1 MQRRRHG
8 RQTRQPLRSA
18 KAIANHSPT
27 RYIKLTIAYDG
38 TDFHGWQVQKNK
50 PTVQGEI
57 INVLR
62 RLTQENITLHGAG
75 RTDAGVHALGQIGS
89 FRTQST
95 LTAGEFQRALNAIL
109 PPTIRI
115 MQTEET
121 GPQFNARWSAKGKI
135 YRYRI
140 YRGKVVPPHVYR
152 YVLHYPFPLNE
163 DAMREATA
171 LFVGTHDFSS
181 FAASTGSEEDDKE
194 RSMEREVYA
203 AELLRAHDP
212 YDSDNGGLVERVT
225 DNLEETDVGGL
236 FGGGCGFAAG
246 ERLLVC
252 FRGKE
257 TFFFFDRLVN
267 IPGRC
272 LFGNGIAFATD
283 TLECLECF
291 LGILVSCEPSWTF
304 WDENQ
309 PEELH

>member
-8 RQTRQPLRSA
+8 RQTRQPFRSA
-18 KAIANHSPT
+18 KAIAHHSPT

-38 TDFHGWQVQKNK
+38 TDFHGWQMQKNK

-95 LTAGEFQRALNAIL
+95 LTAAEFQRALNAIL

-115 MQTEET
+115 VQTEET

-163 DAMREATA
+163 EAMREATTR
-171 LFVGTHDFSS
+171 FVGTHDFSS

-194 RSMEREVYA
+194 RSMDREVYA
-203 AELLRAHDP
+203 AELLRSP
-212 YDSDNGGLVERVT
+212 DNEELIFTIRGRSFLRYMVRKIVGTLLDVGRGKLSVDDVERLFALKDRSKSGPTVPAQGLT
-225 DNLEETDVGGL
+225 MVEVQLEES
-236 FGGGCGFAAG
+236 F
-246 ERLLVC
+246 RL
-252 FRGKE
+252 
-257 TFFFFDRLVN
+257 
-267 IPGRC
+267 
-272 LFGNGIAFATD
+272 
-283 TLECLECF
+283 
-291 LGILVSCEPSWTF
+291 
-304 WDENQ
+304 
-309 PEELH
+309 